1 MFDVFWPRFDC
12 SSNQLR
18 ELPSSLGG
26 CLALSD
32 LKVMLNHDLLMNR
45 CADLFSF
52 FSMRILAIFIVVKFE
67 LERLA

>member
-1 MFDVFWPRFDC
+1 MFLPRFDC

-26 CLALSD
+26 CLDLSD

-45 CADLFSF
+45 CADFFSL
-52 FSMRILAIFIVVKFE
+52 FSMRTLAISIVVEFE